1 MTSTSS
7 PIVRFAPS
15 PTGRLHIGNMRTA
28 LFNWLYAKKNGGQF
42 VLRLDDTDQ
51 ERSTQEFADGIV
63 EDLAWMGIHPDR
75 VEKQSSRF
83 ELYDEVA
90 KKLRD
95 AGLLYACYETPD
107 EIDRRRK
114 RLMARG
120 LAPVYDRAALKLTQE
135 ERDALEAE
143 GKKPHWRFLLPNF
156 ADTPFETRRTE
167 VKFDDVLRGE
177 QTVDLASMSDP
188 VLVRG
193 DGTYLYTLPSV
204 VDDLDMGV
212 THVIRGGDHIANT
225 GAQIAIFEAIGD
237 VVPEFGHHNLLQD
250 ASGEGLSKRTGA
262 LSVMSLREDGLEP
275 MSIASMAT
283 LTGTGQAIEACV
295 SMEVL
300 GETLDFTKVS
310 KSNSKFDPADLVALN
325 EKLLHDM
332 SYTDAQPRLEA
343 MECDLGEAFW
353 EAARPNLSRFADVKQ
368 WADIVAGKF
377 ESAEI
382 DAEDVDFL
390 KEAKTLLPAAPWDA
404 SIWSTWTSAL
414 KEKTGRK
421 GRGLFMPLRLALTG
435 QGHGPELADLLPL
448 IGSEET
454 LRRLP

>member
-1 MTSTSS
+1 MTHSTS

-28 LFNWLYAKKNGGQF
+28 LFNWLYAKKNNGQF
-42 VLRLDDTDQ
+42 ILRLDDTDQ

-63 EDLAWMGIHPDR
+63 EDLAWMGITPDR
-75 VEKQSSRF
+75 TEKQSDRF
-83 ELYDEVA
+83 ELYDQAA

-95 AGLLYACYETPD
+95 SGLLYACYETPD

-120 LAPVYDRAALKLTQE
+120 LAPVYDRAALKLTAD
-135 ERDALEAE
+135 ERAAFEAE
-143 GKKPHWRFLLPNF
+143 GRTPHWRFLLPNF
-156 ADTPFETRRTE
+156 ADNPFETRRTE

-188 VLVRG
+188 VLIRG
-193 DGTYLYTLPSV
+193 DGSYLYTLPSV

-225 GAQIAIFEAIGD
+225 GAQIAVFNAISD
-237 VVPEFGHHNLLQD
+237 VVPEFGHHNLLQN

-275 MSIASMAT
+275 MSIASLAT
-283 LTGTGQAIEACV
+283 LTGTGQAIEVCQNLD
-295 SMEVL
+295 VL
-300 GETLDFTKVS
+300 GATLDFTKVS

-325 EKLLHDM
+325 EKLLHEM
-332 SYTDAQPRLEA
+332 SFSVAQPRLVELD
-343 MECDLGEAFW
+343 CDLGETFW
-353 EAARPNLSRFADVKQ
+353 EVARPNLSRFSDIKQ

-377 ESAEI
+377 ESADI
-382 DAEDVDFL
+382 APEDTEFL
-390 KEAKTLLPAAPWDA
+390 GTAKELLPQAPWDA

-448 IGSEET
+448 IGWEET